1 MLHFTPSHSCPPD
14 NAKDCAAWKRE
25 THGAVCEVASSP
37 PSPTAQERFKKKL
50 LALRGELAELERAR
64 KDQDRMLS
72 ELDVRIKALQNKHDY
87 LRTASAEQDR
97 KLLEQNKMLNEL
109 EEKIDVLATYLDDA
123 MPEVVGERNDAMVDH
138 QRDSDGDEF
147 DLWAVR
153 MHATVSQEVF
163 AQPSLSEAK
172 DAIAWTSGT
181 DRKNFEEL
189 VRRLYTEDASDFL
202 KVEEKEEEKGLG
214 EEKELSQ

>member
-109 EEKIDVLATYLDDA
+109 EEKSAK
-123 MPEVVGERNDAMVDH
+123 N
-138 QRDSDGDEF
+138 
-147 DLWAVR
+147 
-153 MHATVSQEVF
+153 QE
-163 AQPSLSEAK
+163 QISML
-172 DAIAWTSGT
+172 T
-181 DRKNFEEL
+181 DRSRCAGDVFG
-189 VRRLYTEDASDFL
+189 RRNARGRGRTQRRHGRSPTRLRW
-202 KVEEKEEEKGLG
+202 
-214 EEKELSQ
+214 